1 MTFFY
6 DLLDTTS
13 EQSEAIAK
21 VVFVRE
27 VEVESLLLSPDFL
40 NYFFVHPY
48 KIIASNRGLTHYLKA

>member
-21 VVFVRE
+21 VVFVGQGGLGIM
-27 VEVESLLLSPDFL
+27 LLLL
-40 NYFFVHPY
+40 FFITIPRLL
-48 KIIASNRGLTHYLKA
+48 KQLLCPSIQNNRL